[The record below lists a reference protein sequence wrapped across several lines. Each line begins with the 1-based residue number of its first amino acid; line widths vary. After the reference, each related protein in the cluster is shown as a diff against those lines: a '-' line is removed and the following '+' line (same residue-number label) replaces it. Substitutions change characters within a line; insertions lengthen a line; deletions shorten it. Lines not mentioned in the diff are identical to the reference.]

1 MANKKTTNLVK
12 GKSSSKDVS
21 AFIDTLAKMPAVSK
35 SSAHLVFALD
45 ATLSRSATWDKAS
58 QIQAEMFSETTNLG
72 GLAMQLSYYRGF
84 NEFYCSVFHTN
95 TASLLREMT
104 QVQCLGGYS
113 QIARIFKQAL
123 QTHRQQPL
131 KGVVFIGDACE
142 EDVDQLCDL
151 AGQLGL
157 FKIPVFIFHEGK
169 SSPVERV
176 FRDIAKLSGG
186 AYCPFDTN
194 SANQLKELLT
204 AVAVFASGGRK
215 ALTDLS
221 KTKGESVKLL
231 TQQLK

>member
-1 MANKKTTNLVK
+1 VATKKTTNVVA

-21 AFIDTLAKMPAVSK
+21 AFIESLAKLPVSTK
-35 SSAHLVFALD
+35 PSARLVFALD
-45 ATLSRSATWDKAS
+45 ATLSRAATWDKAS

-95 TASLLREMT
+95 TQSLLREMT
-104 QVQCLGGYS
+104 QVQCMGGYT

-123 QTHRQQPL
+123 QTHKQQPL

-142 EDVDQLCDL
+142 EDVDKLCNL

-157 FKIPVFIFHEGK
+157 YKIPVFIFHEGR
-169 SSPVERV
+169 SAPVERV
-176 FRDIAKLSGG
+176 FRDIARLSGG
-186 AYCPFDTN
+186 AYCPFDAN

>member
-1 MANKKTTNLVK
+1 MATKKTTNVVA

-21 AFIDTLAKMPAVSK
+21 AFIESLAKLPVSTK
-35 SSAHLVFALD
+35 PSARLVFALD
-45 ATLSRSATWDKAS
+45 ATLSRAATWDKAS

-95 TASLLREMT
+95 TQSLLRDMT
-104 QVQCLGGYS
+104 QVQCMGGYT

-123 QTHRQQPL
+123 QTHKQQPL

-142 EDVDQLCDL
+142 EDVDKLCNL

-157 FKIPVFIFHEGK
+157 YKIPVFIFHEGR
-169 SSPVERV
+169 SAPVERV
-176 FRDIAKLSGG
+176 FRDIARLSGG
-186 AYCPFDTN
+186 AYCPFDAN

>member
-1 MANKKTTNLVK
+1 MATKKTTNVVA

-21 AFIDTLAKMPAVSK
+21 AFIESLAKLPVSTK
-35 SSAHLVFALD
+35 PSARLVFALD
-45 ATLSRSATWDKAS
+45 ATLSRAATWDKAS

-84 NEFYCSVFHTN
+84 SEFYCSVFHTN
-95 TASLLREMT
+95 TQSLLREMT
-104 QVQCLGGYS
+104 QVQCMGGYT

-123 QTHRQQPL
+123 QTHKQQPL

-142 EDVDQLCDL
+142 EDVDKLCNL

-157 FKIPVFIFHEGK
+157 YKIPVFIFHEGR
-169 SSPVERV
+169 SAPVERV
-176 FRDIAKLSGG
+176 FRDIARLSGG
-186 AYCPFDTN
+186 AYCPFDAN

>member
-1 MANKKTTNLVK
+1 VATKKTTNVVA

-21 AFIDTLAKMPAVSK
+21 AFIESLAKLPVSTK
-35 SSAHLVFALD
+35 PSARLVFALD
-45 ATLSRSATWDKAS
+45 ATLSRAATWDKAS

-95 TASLLREMT
+95 TQSLLREMT
-104 QVQCLGGYS
+104 QVQCMGGYT

-123 QTHRQQPL
+123 QTHKQQPL

-142 EDVDQLCDL
+142 EDVDKLCNL

-157 FKIPVFIFHEGK
+157 YKIPVFIFHEGR
-169 SSPVERV
+169 SAPVERV
-176 FRDIAKLSGG
+176 FRDIARLSGG
-186 AYCPFDTN
+186 AYCPFDAN
-194 SANQLKELLT
+194 SANQLEELLT